1 MNNAKNTHLSWVDI
15 ETTGFTELSKN
26 MVHKHKILEVGLVVT
41 DQDFNVVDKI
51 SVVIGHNRQEAMRWA
66 DDYVI
71 NMHTKNG
78 LWDEC
83 EKSTLSIKDAEVKLL
98 EFIVKNGVGRFES
111 PMWGNSVYL
120 DRAFLEAQ
128 MPEFASYFHFR
139 NGDLSAVKEFLKL
152 ISPDFEPIKASGHR
166 ALDDIYESINE
177 AKLYRS
183 LIKPGLDKIL
193 EARAAAP
200 QTADDSLDE
209 PHYY

>member
-1 MNNAKNTHLSWVDI
+1 MNNQKLNLAWCDL
-15 ETTGFTELSKN
+15 ETTGFTELHKH

-41 DQDFNVVDKI
+41 DQDFNVVDKL
-51 SVVIGHNRQEAMRWA
+51 SVVIGHNREEAMRWA
-66 DDYVI
+66 DDYVV

-83 EKSTLSIKDAEVKLL
+83 EKSTLSIKDAEVQLL
-98 EFIVKNGVGRFES
+98 DFLVKNGVGRFES

-128 MPEFASYFHFR
+128 MPELASYFHFR
-139 NGDLSAVKEFLKL
+139 NGDMSAVKEFLKL
-152 ISPDFEPIKASGHR
+152 ISPEFEPIKARGHR
-166 ALDDIYESINE
+166 ALDDILESINE
-177 AKLYRS
+177 AKLYSS

-200 QTADDSLDE
+200 QTPKDSVDE
-209 PHYY
+209 PQYY